1 MVPPMIKYK
10 KRRQVLPAPP
20 PPHGRPPSPPPS
32 SGRITPPGSG
42 SSSSISSSSISIPLP
57 ATHIHR
63 TRSEL
68 QLADEVL
75 RAEYDDVRMY
85 ARLVVGMQNQI
96 ARDFRDNGGV
106 VHPLFKKSLQ
116 GVVRT
121 KQARYDELDA
131 ENQDFDYYP
140 DYYDR
145 DADGRGGGGGW
156 KVSHVE
162 DDEDIV
168 DSPWSAHRWDPS
180 LPPPPKDSSDGSL
193 LSTCESAM
201 LRGGAEE
208 DDDDDDDEDDFVF
221 CLEL

>member
-1 MVPPMIKYK
+1 MVPPIKYK

-20 PPHGRPPSPPPS
+20 PPHGRPPAPPPS
-32 SGRITPPGSG
+32 SGRIAPAGRG
-42 SSSSISSSSISIPLP
+42 SSSISIPLP
-57 ATHIHR
+57 TTHIQR
-63 TRSEL
+63 TPSEL
-68 QLADEVL
+68 QFADEVR

-96 ARDFRDNGGV
+96 SRDFRDNGGV
-106 VHPLFKKSLQ
+106 VHPLSRKSLQ

-131 ENQDFDYYP
+131 ENQDYDHH

-145 DADGRGGGGGW
+145 DVDGRGGGW

-168 DSPWSAHRWDPS
+168 DSPWSTRSAHRWDPR
-180 LPPPPKDSSDGSL
+180 LPPPPKASCDGSL

-208 DDDDDDDEDDFVF
+208 EEDDDDDDDDEDDFVF